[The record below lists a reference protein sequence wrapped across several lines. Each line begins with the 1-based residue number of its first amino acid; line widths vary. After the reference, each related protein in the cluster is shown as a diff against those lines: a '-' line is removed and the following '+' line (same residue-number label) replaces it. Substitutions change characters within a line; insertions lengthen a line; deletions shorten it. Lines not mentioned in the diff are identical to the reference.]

1 MKSFFLQEGVFRG
14 LLALI
19 NVQFHFIRINAE
31 TARMVK
37 GCDMLVIII
46 IIIIKCVSQS
56 NSRLVFSQVTSILD
70 NNSRDS
76 YYFIIE

>member
-46 IIIIKCVSQS
+46 IIIKCVSQS